1 MTKVA
6 SQELIDWVNT
16 QLEQKGISGT
26 TASIGAGLN
35 RGAISSIV
43 NGSNPGLEVCKALA
57 GYFDRP
63 PETVLRL
70 AGHLPPIPDRNEI
83 DPELRH
89 KADELL
95 AIWRRLRNLD
105 AESAERVMRI
115 AVLQAEMVLAAV
127 RSGQRD
133 MEREGAPNTE
143 LLIADE

>member
-1 MTKVA
+1 MYYMM
-6 SQELIDWVNT
+6 QELQAWLMMECERRNLSWAEASRRVGVAPNT
-16 QLEQKGISGT
+16 ISGIM
-26 TASIGAGLN
+26 SGQ
-35 RGAISSIV
+35 R
-43 NGSNPGLEVCKALA
+43 PGLEVCKALA